1 MDDNA
6 RSYATMIEIGNTI
19 VSSECITEYFAC
31 DLSACRGMC
40 CIEGDAGA
48 PVTADEI
55 AKMEA
60 LLPTVSHRLSH
71 AALSVIR
78 RQGVAYKDPDG
89 DMVTSIVHGRNCVF
103 TCYGDDGVC
112 LCALEREHA
121 ESGTDFVKPLSC
133 ALYPIRV
140 TELSNGTL
148 ALNYPGAP
156 AGPQAKDACLQ
167 FPARASHPRL
177 RTELVRR
184 ARHYRPRTRAAAYS
198 R

>member
-78 RQGVAYKDPDG
+78 RQGVP
-89 DMVTSIVHGRNCVF
+89 T
-103 TCYGDDGVC
+103 
-112 LCALEREHA
+112 
-121 ESGTDFVKPLSC
+121 
-133 ALYPIRV
+133 
-140 TELSNGTL
+140 
-148 ALNYPGAP
+148 
-156 AGPQAKDACLQ
+156 
-167 FPARASHPRL
+167 
-177 RTELVRR
+177 RTPT
-184 ARHYRPRTRAAAYS
+184 ATW
-198 R
+198 